1 MAANGPEECQGK
13 DMTLYVSSDKDRAVV
28 EIIPGQLTE
37 LSTGSHV
44 IHRDGCAINVHVINN
59 GMLGDN
65 QVTY

>member
-1 MAANGPEECQGK
+1 MVANGPEECQGK
-13 DMTLYVSSDKDRAVV
+13 DMTLYVSSDKDRALV

>member
-1 MAANGPEECQGK
+1 
-13 DMTLYVSSDKDRAVV
+13 MTLYVSSDKDRAVV

-59 GMLGDN
+59 GM
-65 QVTY
+65 